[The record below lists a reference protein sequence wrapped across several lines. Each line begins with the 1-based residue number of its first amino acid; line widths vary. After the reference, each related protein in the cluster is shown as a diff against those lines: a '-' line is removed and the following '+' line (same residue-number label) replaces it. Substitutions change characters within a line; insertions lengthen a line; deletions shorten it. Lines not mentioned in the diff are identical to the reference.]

1 MAGVADDYV
10 VEHFDFQK
18 LASADEVAGNL
29 DVGFARGRIAA
40 RMIVREHEGGG
51 GGHNGEAEHLE
62 RVN

>member
-1 MAGVADDYV
+1 MAGVANHYMV
-10 VEHFDFQK
+10 KHFDFQK
-18 LASADEVAGNL
+18 LPGADEVAGNL

-51 GGHNGEAEHLE
+51 GGHDCKAEHLQ